1 MIIIFSFYKEKY
13 IKKCRNK
20 TKNYEIS

>member
-13 IKKCRNK
+13 IKTYRNK
-20 TKNYEIS
+20 TNNHEIP